1 MSSKFEKFYKKK
13 KAEEA
18 NEAKQKAKKALAK
31 KKMKLSY
38 NPLKKGPLSKKGPLD
53 EE

>member
-13 KAEEA
+13 KAEEK
-18 NEAKQKAKKALAK
+18 NKAKQEAKKALAK

-38 NPLKKGPLSKKGPLD
+38 NPLKGGPLSKKGPL
-53 EE
+53 EEE

>member
-18 NEAKQKAKKALAK
+18 NEAKKAAKKALAK

-38 NPLKKGPLSKKGPLD
+38 NPLKGGPLKKKGPLD